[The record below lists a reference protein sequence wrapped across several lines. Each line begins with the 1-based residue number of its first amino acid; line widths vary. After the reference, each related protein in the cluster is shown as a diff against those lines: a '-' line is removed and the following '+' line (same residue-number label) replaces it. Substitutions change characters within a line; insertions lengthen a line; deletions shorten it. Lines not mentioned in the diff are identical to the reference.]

1 VPSYDYVRDN
11 LLAVR
16 DRLER
21 AARAVGRDAASV
33 RLVAISKTFPA
44 EAVRAACDA
53 GQLDFGENRVQEAL
67 QKMHATADTGVRWHL
82 VGHLQANKARKAAPS
97 FACIHS
103 VDSVD
108 LLRRIDKAAAE
119 AGTAPDLLIQ
129 ADLAGE
135 DTKFGAPEAAVEAM
149 LREPVTA
156 ARIVGLMLLPPYA
169 DNPDDV
175 RPWFRRLVALRDRL
189 LGDGVPPDRL
199 RELSMGMSHDFE
211 VAVQEGSTIVRVGT
225 AIFGERRP
233 GAGTENG

>member
-11 LLAVR
+11 LHAVR
-16 DRLER
+16 ERLER
-21 AARAVGRDAASV
+21 AARGAGRDPGSI

-44 EAVRAACDA
+44 EAVRVAREA
-53 GQLDFGENRVQEAL
+53 GQLDFGENRVQEGL

-82 VGHLQANKARKAAPS
+82 VGHLQTNKARKAAAA

-103 VDSVD
+103 VDGVD
-108 LLRRIDKAAAE
+108 LLRRLDNAAAE
-119 AGTAPDLLIQ
+119 AGVAPELLIQ

-135 DTKFGAPEAAVEAM
+135 ETKFGAAEVAVEAM
-149 LREPVTA
+149 VREPVTA

-189 LGDGVPPDRL
+189 LRDGVPPDRL

-233 GAGTENG
+233 EAGTENG

>member
-1 VPSYDYVRDN
+1 VPAYDYVKDN
-11 LLAVR
+11 LQVVR
-16 DRLER
+16 ERVAR
-21 AARAVGRDAASV
+21 AASAAGRKPSDV
-33 RLVAISKTFPA
+33 RLVAISKTFPV
-44 EAVRAACDA
+44 EAVRAAIEA

-67 QKMHATADTGVRWHL
+67 QKMHAAADTGVRWHL
-82 VGHLQANKARKAAPS
+82 VGHLQTNKARKAAA

-103 VDSVD
+103 IDGLE

-119 AGTAPDLLIQ
+119 AGTGPDVLIQ

-135 DTKFGAPEAAVEAM
+135 ETKFGAAEAAIEAM
-149 LREPVTA
+149 VREPVTA
-156 ARIVGLMLLPPYA
+156 VRIVGLMLLPPYA
-169 DNPDDV
+169 DNPSDV

-189 LGDGVPPDRL
+189 LRDGVPSERL

-233 GAGTENG
+233 QAGTENG